1 MLSIIED
8 HIDRF
13 ILQNDFLEGNDVFMR
28 YFPVELSTAWS
39 SHTYNYREQSTME
52 LTAISRIAL

>member
-1 MLSIIED
+1 MLGIIED

-13 ILQNDFLEGNDVFMR
+13 ILQNDFLEGNNIFMG
-28 YFPVELSTAWS
+28 YFSVELSTGCRIHS
-39 SHTYNYREQSTME
+39 CREQSTGE